1 MQMFDINKHRFF
13 LVKILKDIYADPLLS
28 VSLGFKGGTS
38 LMFFYDLPRFSTDLD
53 FDLLM
58 EDNQSEVFKKIRMIV
73 RKYGK
78 IHDEAE
84 KFFGLLIVLDYG
96 AGERKLK
103 IEISNRL
110 FENRYEIKNLLG
122 FNVKVMTQPYLF
134 AHKLCALLD
143 RPAIANRD
151 IFDTWFFMH
160 NQTPLNK
167 HIVEYRMKLSLPE
180 YINKCITYLDQAK
193 DRKLLDGLGELLDG
207 KMKMFVKTKLLAET
221 IGLFEFYK
229 KYPILDE

>member
-1 MQMFDINKHRFF
+1 MFDINKHRFF

-53 FDLLM
+53 FDLIEM
-58 EDNQSEVFKKIRMIV
+58 NNQPEVYRKIREIV
-73 RKYGK
+73 LKYGA
-78 IHDEAE
+78 IHDEAQ
-84 KFFGLLIVLDYG
+84 KFFGPLIVLDYG

-110 FENRYEIKNLLG
+110 FENRYVIKNLMG
-122 FNVKVMTQPYLF
+122 FNVKVMNISDMF

-143 RPAIANRD
+143 RNTMANRD
-151 IFDTWFFMH
+151 IFDSWFFMQR
-160 NQTPLNK
+160 QTPLNK
-167 HIVEYRMKLSLPE
+167 NIVEHRMKLSLPE
-180 YINKCITYLDQAK
+180 YINKCIAYLDQAK

-207 KMKMFVKTKLLAET
+207 ELKKFVRIKLREET
-221 IGLFEFYK
+221 IELLEFYK

>member
-58 EDNQSEVFKKIRMIV
+58 EGNQSEVFKKIRKIV

-167 HIVEYRMKLSLPE
+167 QIVEYRMKLSLPE
-180 YINKCITYLDQAK
+180 YINKCIIYLDQTK
-193 DRKLLDGLGELLDG
+193 DRKLLDGLGELLDDEL
-207 KMKMFVKTKLLAET
+207 KKFVRLKLREET
-221 IGLFEFYK
+221 IELLEFYK

>member
-1 MQMFDINKHRFF
+1 
-13 LVKILKDIYADPLLS
+13 
-28 VSLGFKGGTS
+28 
-38 LMFFYDLPRFSTDLD
+38 MFFYDLPRFSTDLD

-103 IEISNRL
+103 IEISKRF

-122 FNVKVMTQPYLF
+122 FSVKVMTQPYLF

-167 HIVEYRMKLSLPE
+167 QIVEYRMKLSLPE
-180 YINKCITYLDQAK
+180 YINKCIIYLDQTK
-193 DRKLLDGLGELLDG
+193 DRKLLDGLGELLDDEL
-207 KMKMFVKTKLLAET
+207 KKFVRLKLREET
-221 IGLFEFYK
+221 IELLEFYK